1 MDDEDDHRLLE
12 IIGDVQALN
21 EYLHGPSSK
30 SIEEDDVT
38 NAAYGNSGTFFTAN
52 SGSSNVDLKEATNHL
67 EELAEAG
74 GPGLQLSSSLQFIEE
89 ELSGD
94 VSPDGVE
101 LGGEDQP
108 FDILQKSLLEADITE
123 QTLAQEALLD
133 SQPSLATVSTSFPQ
147 QLVSGGFGG
156 ATGTGLVAPLPLA
169 GAQPQT
175 FLQQVPQLPLANGP
189 TGHIQVLGSFNGN
202 SPSVMTINSLER
214 PQILL
219 RPTGNAVTSA
229 APTQGTMFAPS
240 AAGQISMPFK
250 GCRTPIPV
258 QNIIIQRGPT
268 PQTLVRPIQPKPLQ
282 SGGQA
287 VYNIS
292 NLGLQTNAAV
302 PPNTASGTYTPNGS
316 PQTVQQVKVVSQTG
330 GIVVHSSV
338 GQQGQQQQ
346 APAAL
351 PAGQFLLPSSVALT
365 PGTSVQAV
373 NGQVLSDSSST
384 TTYSILTG
392 QNAAV
397 QLIGGQNFQTSG
409 GQIIVNQ
416 GMVAGAV
423 GQVSPN
429 VATQVGQT
437 SGVPSKVWTGVAA
450 SASCG
455 PAAAQ
460 AAPTQARLT
469 LVNAKPQA
477 QQQAAFG
484 TTQRL
489 LLPVAQNAA
498 SSAQVGIQQLQFEMQ
513 TVPLNQDSTSAVQDG
528 LRKPQLV
535 NLLGT
540 KGMSLALAPHTS
552 AQISERPAPQPL
564 TREGMFLQHLRQDHA
579 SVLSGDRMAFT
590 SLDDVVNRL
599 LPYHV
604 FQGAPPCEDDFGKV
618 DDEFET
624 VATQVLN
631 RTQSMVNKYRRLLMV
646 EAERSSPS
654 SEIVMIDRTFNQEER
669 TNLTQDKRMVMVDPD
684 GFLEDFCCTPK
695 FTVRNTTQEE
705 EEDGY
710 AASRVG
716 QAGTS
721 RAPPTDSAY
730 RTECP
735 LGYEDPGGGTGVKSL
750 LDTNKSQRFH
760 NNNNNVIPSHHQP
773 SLSNCPSPA
782 QLQTPALAPH
792 QTLADTDSVLEAAVN
807 SILEC

>member
-1 MDDEDDHRLLE
+1 MQ
-12 IIGDVQALN
+12 IILSGQ
-21 EYLHGPSSK
+21 
-30 SIEEDDVT
+30 IEEDDVT

-52 SGSSNVDLKEATNHL
+52 SVSNVL
-67 EELAEAG
+67 AG

-437 SGVPSKVWTGVAA
+437 SGVPSKVWTG
-450 SASCG
+450 
-455 PAAAQ
+455 
-460 AAPTQARLT
+460 
-469 LVNAKPQA
+469 
-477 QQQAAFG
+477 
-484 TTQRL
+484 
-489 LLPVAQNAA
+489 
-498 SSAQVGIQQLQFEMQ
+498 
-513 TVPLNQDSTSAVQDG
+513 DSTSAVQDG

-552 AQISERPAPQPL
+552 A
-564 TREGMFLQHLRQDHA
+564 FLQHLRQDHA

-669 TNLTQDKRMVMVDPD
+669 TNLTQDKRMVMVDP
-684 GFLEDFCCTPK
+684 GQSAFPSRSLPS
-695 FTVRNTTQEE
+695 FTT
-705 EEDGY
+705 
-710 AASRVG
+710 RVG

-760 NNNNNVIPSHHQP
+760 NNNNNMVPYVLCCASRHFHTRLHRLAGPVRPLKGNVQKYGGGSAVLAKFTRRCLKSRP
-773 SLSNCPSPA
+773 ALQYTHRDLRRSPA
-782 QLQTPALAPH
+782 CHLHNQTFHRVRNRKDKNVRFQCFQFSLFFFGC
-792 QTLADTDSVLEAAVN
+792 TLKVCEHPSEN
-807 SILEC
+807 SSSAEFVRWKDKSSDEGTKFAMF